1 MIIIEGADCTGKSTL
16 AAQLWSHPRLQ
27 EYGMEIQHL
36 SRLPTGHD
44 RCWHYINR
52 MNRNGIF
59 DRFHYSELAYAEAR
73 GDTEVLLTPLKM
85 TLVEKMLEAVCPYR
99 ILLLMGSYDHMVA
112 RWNKDEMYD
121 RVTVWRA
128 NEAFR
133 KMRHT
138 RKWDYVHCSALANHF
153 PTVTDIE
160 HIVASYVSR
169 RTAWQAKITE
179 ATSANAS

>member
-27 EYGMEIQHL
+27 EYGMEVQHL

-85 TLVEKMLEAVCPYR
+85 TLVEKMLDAACPFR
-99 ILLLMGSYDHMVA
+99 ILLLMGSYDHLLA
-112 RWNKDEMYD
+112 RWNKSEMYD
-121 RVTVWRA
+121 QDTVWRA
-128 NEAFR
+128 NEAFS
-133 KMRHT
+133 KMQHT
-138 RKWDYVHCSALANHF
+138 RPWDYVHRSAHSGDF
-153 PTVTDIE
+153 PTVSDIE
-160 HIVASYVSR
+160 GIVSKYVAK
-169 RTAWQAKITE
+169 RTAWQAKIMETGN
-179 ATSANAS
+179 ANKG